1 MIRKKLLVLT
11 LVITVLLIGS
21 TFSGTVAD
29 NNSTDGLES
38 LDVKKEVYDGENWVD
53 EIDAE
58 IGDLIQF
65 RITVTYHNITQ
76 TGMHYAMS
84 IYINDTLPDCLDYIL
99 TSADPEDP
107 TVDGKKLSW
116 YLGSKIL
123 KDGESHTVTFNCTVV
138 DFGEN
143 INLAEAEAYEYC
155 CSRYIQGE
163 DTATVN
169 VPVPNAEIEI
179 EKKVWDGTCDWVE
192 EIWADYCSIVTFRI
206 IVENTGNADITNIV
220 VNDTLSESLEYADN
234 AIVNGAPYEPIIS
247 PDGKTLTWTWNILV
261 PDEQLIIEFDAHVI
275 GMPCSQDINLAEVT
289 GEGPCSEIVT
299 DEDTA
304 IVNINGMCVEK
315 EVWND
320 AENAW
325 MEETDGDVGDIV
337 RFRIK
342 IEYYGDYKLYNIKVR
357 DELPMCLEYADDAT
371 PKEPEISSDG
381 KTLWWNFT
389 DSGDALWDGDS
400 LIIEF
405 DALIIAN
412 NCEPCVNW
420 VNVTANECS
429 GKIFYWE
436 DPANV
441 NIDCAFVADA
451 GGPYNGEIDEEIDLS
466 GSATGGIPPYTYE
479 WDLDGDDEYDDAIG
493 AVVTWSWDE
502 SGNYIIWLKV
512 TDDDNDVS
520 YDYASVN
527 IAPDGNEAP
536 AKPSRPTGA
545 SSGRPG
551 TSYTFSSS
559 TTDPEDGQ
567 IWYWFD
573 WDDTTNSGWIGPYE
587 SGSSVSVSHV
597 WSSQGTYQVKVKAKD
612 GYGAESVWS
621 EPLAVSLPKSRSI
634 NNPIIFR
641 ILNMLFDNFPILKQ
655 IFGLY

>member
-1 MIRKKLLVLT
+1 
-11 LVITVLLIGS
+11 
-21 TFSGTVAD
+21 
-29 NNSTDGLES
+29 
-38 LDVKKEVYDGENWVD
+38 
-53 EIDAE
+53 
-58 IGDLIQF
+58 
-65 RITVTYHNITQ
+65 
-76 TGMHYAMS
+76 
-84 IYINDTLPDCLDYIL
+84 
-99 TSADPEDP
+99 
-107 TVDGKKLSW
+107 
-116 YLGSKIL
+116 
-123 KDGESHTVTFNCTVV
+123 
-138 DFGEN
+138 
-143 INLAEAEAYEYC
+143 
-155 CSRYIQGE
+155 
-163 DTATVN
+163 
-169 VPVPNAEIEI
+169 
-179 EKKVWDGTCDWVE
+179 
-192 EIWADYCSIVTFRI
+192 
-206 IVENTGNADITNIV
+206 
-220 VNDTLSESLEYADN
+220 
-234 AIVNGAPYEPIIS
+234 
-247 PDGKTLTWTWNILV
+247 
-261 PDEQLIIEFDAHVI
+261 
-275 GMPCSQDINLAEVT
+275 
-289 GEGPCSEIVT
+289 
-299 DEDTA
+299 
-304 IVNINGMCVEK
+304 MCVEK